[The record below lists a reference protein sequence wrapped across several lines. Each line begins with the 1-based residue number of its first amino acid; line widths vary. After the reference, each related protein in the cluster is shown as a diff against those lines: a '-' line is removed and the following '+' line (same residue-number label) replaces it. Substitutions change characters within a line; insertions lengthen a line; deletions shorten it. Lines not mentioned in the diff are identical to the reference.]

1 MKQTNHT
8 VMKHILFR
16 QLPVWVL
23 ASILLSC
30 SKQSAR
36 PIASLNLIN
45 AVPGSTPSLVTNFSG
60 ATPIVWYKTA
70 LTLVYGT
77 VDKASQALSFSGGQ
91 QLAIYRYPDTTA
103 HSTPL
108 FNLGLNLQPGN
119 IYSLFLT
126 GTLTAPDT
134 LLTTDLLPYYA
145 ASDSSLGIRLVNL
158 SAGSAPISVNI
169 AGAANGSETGR
180 LSYKGVT
187 SFKKYPATAAA
198 VNQYN
203 FEFRD
208 AASGALLASYAL
220 TGINSVAANARR
232 YRNFTLAF
240 MGLPADP
247 TTRKI
252 VLIEAYTPN

>member
-1 MKQTNHT
+1 
-8 VMKHILFR
+8 MKHILFR

-23 ASILLSC
+23 ASTLLSC
-30 SKQSAR
+30 SKQTAT
-36 PIASLNLIN
+36 PLASLNLIN

-60 ATPIVWYKTA
+60 TTPIVWYKTA

-77 VDKASQALSFSGGQ
+77 VATASQGLSFSSGQQ

-108 FNLGLNLQPGN
+108 FNLDLNLQPGN
-119 IYSLFLT
+119 SYSLFLT

-134 LLTTDLLPYYA
+134 LLTTDLLPYYPV
-145 ASDSSLGIRLVNL
+145 SDSSLGIRLVNL

-169 AGAANGSETGR
+169 AGSANGSETGS
-180 LSYKGVT
+180 LSYKGIT

-208 AASGALLASYAL
+208 AASGVLLASYSL
-220 TGINSVAANARR
+220 TGINSLAANTRR